1 MLKRLLSCLLP
12 VGVML
17 ITTAPAVTGSKS
29 PDVKTPPVVRDR
41 EQQVKAAL
49 AWLAKN
55 QQPDGGWISGLG
67 ENRPAIVV
75 TTSWCALALLASD
88 DQRYLP
94 HVKRAANFVAKNL
107 FKDPHPAPLPENW
120 DQGNWKIAI
129 GGLFLCEYYARLK
142 RDPEYRSPQVQ
153 ELLASVVKESCQ
165 RMEASGGWG
174 HTPRVKNV
182 LGYLELEVMSNW
194 MLATLGAAQRLG
206 IDVPADKLKQGL
218 QYVEDC
224 SDAKNGGVAYSTQ
237 KDLKEFGCPC
247 RTGGALFA
255 FGILGKSNQ
264 PVYRRMADYWKRER
278 ADSGEGHGS
287 VALGLL
293 ASSLGARQ
301 IGPDAWHAFQRQFFP
316 GILQHGNN
324 DGTFKHLTGKT
335 PQAQGCDHQLGPA
348 YNTGVYALIL
358 QLDRDTLHFMGRPQ
372 K

>member
-1 MLKRLLSCLLP
+1 MLLRIFTYSLALCTFLGGSSQSF
-12 VGVML
+12 
-17 ITTAPAVTGSKS
+17 AGSK
-29 PDVKTPPVVRDR
+29 PPEAKESAVIQDR

-55 QQPDGGWISGLG
+55 QQPDGGWTSGLG

-75 TTSWCALALLASD
+75 TSSWCALALLASD
-88 DQRYLP
+88 EPRYRL
-94 HVKRAANFVAKNL
+94 HVKRAANFIAKNL
-107 FKDPHPAPLPENW
+107 YKDPFPAPLPEQW

-129 GGLFLCEYYARLK
+129 GGLFLCEYYAHLR
-142 RDPEYRSPQVQ
+142 RDPAYKSAQVEQ
-153 ELLASVVKESCQ
+153 LLASVVKESCQ

-182 LGYLELEVMSNW
+182 LGYIELEVMSNW
-194 MLATLGAAQRLG
+194 MLATLGTAERLG
-206 IDVPADKLKQGL
+206 VKVPADKLKQGI

-224 SDAKNGGVAYSTQ
+224 CDKEKGGIAYNTE
-237 KDLKEFGCPC
+237 KDQKEFGCPC

-255 FGILGKSNQ
+255 FGILGKANQ
-264 PVYRRMADYWKRER
+264 PVYRRMANYWNREIG
-278 ADSGEGHGS
+278 ASGEGHGS

-293 ASSLGARQ
+293 ASALGARQ
-301 IGPDAWHAFQRQFFP
+301 LGPIAWDNYQKRFLP
-316 GILQHGNN
+316 DILKHGND

-335 PQAQGCDHQLGPA
+335 PHALGCDHQLGAA

-358 QLDRDTLHFMGRPQ
+358 QLDRGTLQFLGRQQ